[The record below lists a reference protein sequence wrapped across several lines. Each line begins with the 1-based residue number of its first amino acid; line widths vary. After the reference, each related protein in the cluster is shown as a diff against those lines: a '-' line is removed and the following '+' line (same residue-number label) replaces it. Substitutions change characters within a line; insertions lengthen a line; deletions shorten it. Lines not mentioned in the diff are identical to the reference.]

1 MQSRRPCGSPL
12 RSLVAV
18 VVLIFA
24 SCFTSRC
31 FAFVQAS
38 FKLLSLPWLY
48 GLVCSYS
55 NCVVEEEG
63 VPFAAWEQ
71 ALLRQLLIHRAYRL
85 PSTGSQIGPVGE
97 AQIKFSDSEWK
108 AKLAANQYLVL
119 RQKATEPGCE
129 ILCSHCHGHLGHVF
143 RGEGF
148 GFSTDERHCVNS
160 LSLAFMKK
168 DTEEIILPSYQGPV
182 FGLSESTRSSFGFA
196 EGCRRACRGRGHNQP
211 RALSAVPHS
220 RCPDSADVQVRT
232 SHLCLAGWGGD
243 IGRSADSADWAELV
257 EPAAVRAGD
266 ILLGDPA
273 RFFSEQT
280 SPAFRR
286 IGLQGGIPAD
296 YPRRERLRYLPV
308 LLLTE
313 VDKDAGTAQGV
324 WLTLRDFINFF
335 HSRPLLYGVTMV
347 HPYPEVPGSKLLSEG
362 IYAWVEEGEGSSLR
376 IRFFLNH
383 IQWRQGEL
391 AAELAPGENTWL
403 PVRCSVDVVLSE
415 TDEIDAKPLWVKVAE
430 LAGGRLEQLGRAHDL
445 M

>member
-1 MQSRRPCGSPL
+1 MASRRRLGFPL
-12 RSLVAV
+12 HSSVALVALV
-18 VVLIFA
+18 ALALGCFA
-24 SCFTSRC
+24 SRV
-31 FAFVQAS
+31 FVQAFGS
-38 FKLLSLPWLY
+38 RRDRARVFRRAEEAA
-48 GLVCSYS
+48 
-55 NCVVEEEG
+55 EEEQDTTNLEL
-63 VPFAAWEQ
+63 F
-71 ALLRQLLIHRAYRL
+71 RQSLI
-85 PSTGSQIGPVGE
+85 Q
-97 AQIKFSDSEWK
+97 
-108 AKLAANQYLVL
+108 
-119 RQKATEPGCE
+119 
-129 ILCSHCHGHLGHVF
+129 
-143 RGEGF
+143 
-148 GFSTDERHCVNS
+148 
-160 LSLAFMKK
+160 
-168 DTEEIILPSYQGPV
+168 
-182 FGLSESTRSSFGFA
+182 
-196 EGCRRACRGRGHNQP
+196 
-211 RALSAVPHS
+211 
-220 RCPDSADVQVRT
+220 
-232 SHLCLAGWGGD
+232 GWGAGE
-243 IGRSADSADWAELV
+243 IGRSSDSADWAELV

-313 VDKDAGTAQGV
+313 VDKDAGTAKGV
-324 WLTLRDFINFF
+324 WLTLRTGQLLGDFINFF
-335 HSRPLLYGVTMV
+335 HSRPLLYGGPTQSNSVTMV

-362 IYAWVEEGEGSSLR
+362 LYVGGSFEGAQAWVEEGEGSSLR

-430 LAGGRLEQLGRAHDL
+430 LAGGKLEELGRAHDL